1 MKILQFFEKSIHS
14 ESMIFLAAISENNKE
29 KENMILEQM
38 NCMIMWNS
46 IAGFSEKNRHKFSFS

>member
-1 MKILQFFEKSIHS
+1 MKILQSFAKSIHC

-38 NCMIMWNS
+38 NCMIM
-46 IAGFSEKNRHKFSFS
+46 